1 MAWIESHQTLREH
14 PKTKRLCRLLS
25 INRREAVG
33 LLHFL
38 WWWAYDY
45 APEGDLSSLPDEDIA
60 DAIDWVG
67 DAGVLVSSLI
77 QAGWL
82 DADRRIHD
90 WEDYAQKWME
100 RRRANR
106 DRQKGFRD
114 RQRLPIYERDG
125 GCCRY
130 CGRDVPVD
138 GFIVDHVFPYRRGG
152 SDHPDNLATA
162 CPSCNTKKNN
172 RTPDEAGMPLL
183 LLPSRNG
190 YVAVSSSP
198 RAGATGPD
206 RTGPDLP
213 DLTGP
218 GLRLVAL
225 EDSADE
231 PPTTMKAGPAQ
242 AQLLRKLS
250 PEARG
255 VIDYHRQCH
264 GGRRSVRLTPVSV
277 EVLEEAVADLGA
289 ERIKE
294 GIRHMAGKMPPVT
307 ELSKGI
313 SAARTKRASDEA
325 AAEPARVLPK
335 VVGGSA
341 HAAPPRRQISDDARR
356 LLESDDP
363 EWGRDR

>member
-33 LLHFL
+33 LLQFL
-38 WWWAYDY
+38 WWWALDF
-45 APEGDLSSLPDEDIA
+45 APEGDLVGVADEDIA
-60 DAIDWVG
+60 DAVDWGG
-67 DAGVLVSSLI
+67 DAGRFVDALT
-77 QAGWL
+77 QAGFV
-82 DADRRIHD
+82 DEGRQIHD
-90 WEDYAQKWME
+90 WDEYAEKWIA
-100 RRRANR
+100 RRRANA
-106 DRQKGFRD
+106 
-114 RQRLPIYERDG
+114 ERM
-125 GCCRY
+125 RVA
-130 CGRDVPVD
+130 RATRKSSTSDV
-138 GFIVDHVFPYRRGG
+138 RG
-152 SDHPDNLATA
+152 DDVQDT
-162 CPSCNTKKNN
+162 C
-172 RTPDEAGMPLL
+172 
-183 LLPSRNG
+183 
-190 YVAVSSSP
+190 VA